1 MPELNRI
8 QFHTYYHGTSD
19 SNVENIM
26 KEGLK
31 ANTPGAGEYGY
42 ETVGEDNPEPGH
54 PHGVYFSG
62 TLKGAKEYG
71 DAVFAADL
79 PDSADWK
86 WSENGYVLGHDLPP
100 FFLRR
105 VDEENE

>member
-1 MPELNRI
+1 MPRLNRI

-19 SNVENIM
+19 SNVESIL

-31 ANTPGAGEYGY
+31 ANTPGAGEYWY
-42 ETVGEDNPEPGH
+42 DENDPDPGH
-54 PHGVYFSG
+54 PHGVYFAS
-62 TLKGAKEYG
+62 TLEGAKAYG

-105 VDEENE
+105 VE

>member
-1 MPELNRI
+1 MSKLNRI

-19 SNVENIM
+19 SNVESIL

-31 ANTPGAGEYGY
+31 ANTPGAEEYWY
-42 ETVGEDNPEPGH
+42 DENDPDPGH

-62 TLKGAKEYG
+62 TLEGAKEYG

-86 WSENGYVLGHDLPP
+86 WSENGDYVLGHDLPP

-105 VDEENE
+105 VE